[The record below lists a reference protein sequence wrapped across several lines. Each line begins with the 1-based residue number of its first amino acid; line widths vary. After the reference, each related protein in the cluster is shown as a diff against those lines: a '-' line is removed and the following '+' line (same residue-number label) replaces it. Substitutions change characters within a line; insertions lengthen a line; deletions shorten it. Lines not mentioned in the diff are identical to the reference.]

1 MAKGGR
7 CSLVVPLSIVAR
19 WPLVVV
25 VVGGKG
31 SSTNTSSCQSRAE
44 AEVSGLIHLLTRK
57 WVNHALGHIGEN
69 FMTRQTV
76 VPRPIVQLLANVVEV
91 PALLDIYVGEHP
103 VMAAVMV
110 LAVVMSGRGRNG
122 RVDYASEYVG
132 DDLIARKRAF
142 QRVVTCVAR
151 TMDLFVQLFI
161 MSHVCIHVHAIHIFH
176 VFVLLLVL
184 WFVLFV
190 PGDHIQLQ
198 EGFLD
203 ANIMMHGVIVVVL
216 VIQLL
221 VFCHNHVR
229 GARVIFLSYT
239 LFLCRRV
246 VMFRVVMP
254 RSHL

>member
-1 MAKGGR
+1 
-7 CSLVVPLSIVAR
+7 VPVPIVAC

-44 AEVSGLIHLLTRK
+44 AEVSGFVHLLTGK
-57 WVNHALGHIGEN
+57 WVNHALGHIREN

-76 VPRPIVQLLANVVEV
+76 VPRPIVQLLAKLHVHVVEV
-91 PALLDIYVGEHP
+91 PAMLDIYVGEHP
-103 VMAAVMV
+103 VMAAIVV
-110 LAVVMSGRGRNG
+110 LAVVMSGRDWNG
-122 RVDYASEYVG
+122 RVDYASEHVG

-142 QRVVTCVAR
+142 QRVVICVAR

-161 MSHVCIHVHAIHIFH
+161 MSHVCIHVHIHIFH

-198 EGFLD
+198 EGFLN
-203 ANIMMHGVIVVVL
+203 ANIVMHGVIIVVL

-239 LFLCRRV
+239 PFLFRRV